1 MEIIKKELTE
11 EGVLLTL
18 SSSDAVTRV
27 LVDNASNYDKVD
39 SEKLS
44 DHSFISDFDQ
54 DDNKVTVHVNCCAE
68 SLIFITLFT
77 EEDKVMTGFLNKANI
92 YKVQRQWI
100 EKPGCECKR
109 CKCCQCHNGVCSIN
123 HRHISDYSNCDSC
136 GNYGTYCRS
145 CEDRTNKKL
154 LLALM
159 IRMELLIDNYHEEC
173 WCSAVKYY
181 TELNRIAHIND
192 MPFEY
197 SEVKEPLEPGK
208 YGCLLPKIDS
218 ELLNNSQFCA
228 NKLMN
233 KVLSIFKYRA
243 QDADS
248 CQCL

>member
-92 YKVQRQWI
+92 YKVQR
-100 EKPGCECKR
+100 
-109 CKCCQCHNGVCSIN
+109 
-123 HRHISDYSNCDSC
+123 
-136 GNYGTYCRS
+136 
-145 CEDRTNKKL
+145 
-154 LLALM
+154 
-159 IRMELLIDNYHEEC
+159 
-173 WCSAVKYY
+173 
-181 TELNRIAHIND
+181 
-192 MPFEY
+192 
-197 SEVKEPLEPGK
+197 
-208 YGCLLPKIDS
+208 
-218 ELLNNSQFCA
+218 
-228 NKLMN
+228 
-233 KVLSIFKYRA
+233 
-243 QDADS
+243 
-248 CQCL
+248 